1 MTPGEDRER
10 KLRAIMGGKY
20 KAPRERIDTL
30 APGIEERLKE
40 VLKDRYKRPR
50 PFRVKTCRC
59 IDHLC
64 KCNKRTVESSKKGDA
79 R

>member
-1 MTPGEDRER
+1 M
-10 KLRAIMGGKY
+10 K
-20 KAPRERIDTL
+20 